1 MSNLNQFLSGVTS
14 RSPASLVNYISTTGW
29 NGIAILN
36 TRGDVKAILSGALTA
51 NTLATLLTV
60 TGGGVVNLLTI
71 KTVDA
76 TARTLRIQVVVDGAT
91 VLDSTSAS
99 ISLGD
104 QGGIAIGGAV
114 GVGYQV
120 SDEVP
125 FNTSFVVKV
134 ASSLTETDKIAIGV
148 KYRTV

>member
-14 RSPASLVNYISTTGW
+14 RSPTSLVNYISTNGW
-29 NGIAILN
+29 SSTAIVT
-36 TRGDVKAILSGALTA
+36 TRADVKAILSGALTA

-76 TARTLRIQVVVDGAT
+76 TARTLRIQVIIDGAT

-99 ISLGD
+99 ISIGD
-104 QGGIAIGGAV
+104 QGGIAIGGVV
-114 GVGYQV
+114 GTGYQS